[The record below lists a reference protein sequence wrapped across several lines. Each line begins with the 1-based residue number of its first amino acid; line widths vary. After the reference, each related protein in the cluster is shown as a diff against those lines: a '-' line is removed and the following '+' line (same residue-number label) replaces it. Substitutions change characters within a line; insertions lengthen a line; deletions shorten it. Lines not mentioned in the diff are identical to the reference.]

1 MTISLVGLIVIQLF
15 WVSTAIN
22 LRETQF
28 LKEVNQALQRVVEKL
43 EKEEAMKKLQSHQA
57 GRFLFF
63 ENDSVRG
70 SWENLADTSFQY
82 FVMKDVQKSGD
93 KIDIKITEE
102 QNGKRFSKT
111 ITKNL
116 SKGDTITSQE
126 LYEPGLRFVPD
137 TSGEGKA
144 VEMKMRS
151 RLANKTAFVG
161 DIVKSL
167 IQVNLFEKMDDRI
180 NKEMID
186 SLLNEEFLNVG
197 ITTGYD
203 FGVFDF
209 KEKLIFSRQRNKD
222 ENLVNSNLQIRLF
235 PNDIIDD
242 AHFLRVSF
250 PRQKSYL
257 LKTLWTMLLISALL
271 IAIIIFVFSY
281 TVIAII
287 RQKKIAEI
295 KNDFIN
301 NMTHEL
307 KTPISTISLACEAL
321 KDEEMNRNKNLLKR
335 YINMIEDENKRLG
348 NMVQNVLQSAVWD
361 KGEFELKKESLNI
374 NALIK
379 SVAEKTEIYVKE
391 KQGRIILDLNNDH
404 SMVIADKIHITNVLF
419 NLLDNAIK
427 YTPENPQISIST
439 MFNPPSRINAKGEII
454 IKIKDNGIG
463 LRKEDQ
469 KRVFEKLYRVP
480 TGNIH
485 NVKGFGLGLNYVK
498 TIVEKHNGTVGVESE
513 FGKGSC
519 FYVKI
524 PVS

>member
-1 MTISLVGLIVIQLF
+1 MKRKTIRNIIILAAALLLSLITTQIVWVGKAFEFQ
-15 WVSTAIN
+15 
-22 LRETQF
+22 EKQF
-28 LKEVNQALQRVVEKL
+28 N
-43 EKEEAMKKLQSHQA
+43 
-57 GRFLFF
+57 
-63 ENDSVRG
+63 
-70 SWENLADTSFQY
+70 Y
-82 FVMKDVQKSGD
+82 
-93 KIDIKITEE
+93 DIKDAL
-102 QNGKRFSKT
+102 
-111 ITKNL
+111 KNVAQQIL
-116 SKGDTITSQE
+116 KHKKDSSLLIDPVKQISSNQ
-126 LYEPGLRFVPD
+126 FNV
-137 TSGEGKA
+137 SI
-144 VEMKMRS
+144 
-151 RLANKTAFVG
+151 N
-161 DIVKSL
+161 DIL
-167 IQVNLFEKMDDRI
+167 HPYYLE
-180 NKEMID
+180 
-186 SLLNEEFLNVG
+186 SLLNKEFGKHQIDL
-197 ITTGYD
+197 GYEYAIYD
-203 FGVFDF
+203 CFTDSVVFSKIVTSGNSSDAEMPNPAEM
-209 KEKLIFSRQRNKD
+209 KWEKDGHYFSVYFPSKSQHLLKRMGFWIFSTT
-222 ENLVNSNLQIRLF
+222 ILF
-235 PNDIIDD
+235 IVILFFVYTISII
-242 AHFLRVSF
+242 LK
-250 PRQKSYL
+250 QKR
-257 LKTLWTMLLISALL
+257 IS
-271 IAIIIFVFSY
+271 
-281 TVIAII
+281 
-287 RQKKIAEI
+287 EI